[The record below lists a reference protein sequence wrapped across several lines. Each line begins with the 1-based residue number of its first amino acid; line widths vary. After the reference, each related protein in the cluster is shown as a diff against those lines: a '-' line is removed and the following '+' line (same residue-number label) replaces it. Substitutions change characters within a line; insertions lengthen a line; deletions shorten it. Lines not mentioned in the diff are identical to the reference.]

1 MASIMNRANQMTST
15 TSDCTPVCCPDCGGL
30 ECLCRPRFFSGQL
43 LTDEDLTRLDHYITA
58 KNKLHNRNLIG
69 WGVVCGL
76 DVVCNECD
84 GMVTVKPGYA
94 LSPCGDDIVVCA
106 DAPVDICSM
115 IQKCT
120 RKQPRDC
127 QPAQP
132 DGVDPCSNTTE
143 QWILKIHYDEKNSR
157 GIVPL
162 KNTGSAAC
170 CSKCA
175 CGGSGSCGCQSSSSS
190 SSCCG
195 GKGSSSNGNGGKSG
209 GCGCGSTS
217 ASTSTSAQAQ
227 CQPTIVCET
236 YYFEICKVQNRLDTK
251 TPVGALAQR
260 FLNCLTALQGLVYDP
275 PEGDDQQAILN
286 WCCDIRNNLLD
297 FFADNPGYSC
307 SIPSKLALMC
317 QSGADVQTIKTQVA
331 FLLAQ
336 YIKDCFCAAL
346 LPPCP
351 CPVEDA
357 SVPLAAI
364 TVSKANG
371 VCRIVS
377 ICNLEVRKFATT
389 FPNLAYWLSVFPF
402 ASDIK
407 KALAGVCCKPLFQRQ
422 TQFGDQNQVNHFA
435 MGQTLRETD
444 APAAKVTAE
453 KVASKAKASATATAG
468 PAVGAGGKTSGNVGT
483 SGVGAAPGFQRTHE
497 LSEVTFS
504 AFAQPNRTVDV
515 QTLAYAALGLSD
527 DQNQPFLSPVE
538 MSHPMETLMMN
549 QFARPFV
556 AAVLPPGLNRI
567 VSGLAGKAAGADA
580 TGAAAPAAAAQPDI
594 VAQLA
599 DLKSQ
604 MNAMREDLKNSQDQ
618 IDTLKKKKK

>member
-1 MASIMNRANQMTST
+1 
-15 TSDCTPVCCPDCGGL
+15 
-30 ECLCRPRFFSGQL
+30 
-43 LTDEDLTRLDHYITA
+43 
-58 KNKLHNRNLIG
+58 
-69 WGVVCGL
+69 
-76 DVVCNECD
+76 
-84 GMVTVKPGYA
+84 
-94 LSPCGDDIVVCA
+94 
-106 DAPVDICSM
+106 
-115 IQKCT
+115 
-120 RKQPRDC
+120 
-127 QPAQP
+127 
-132 DGVDPCSNTTE
+132 
-143 QWILKIHYDEKNSR
+143 
-157 GIVPL
+157 
-162 KNTGSAAC
+162 
-170 CSKCA
+170 
-175 CGGSGSCGCQSSSSS
+175 
-190 SSCCG
+190 
-195 GKGSSSNGNGGKSG
+195 
-209 GCGCGSTS
+209 
-217 ASTSTSAQAQ
+217 
-227 CQPTIVCET
+227 
-236 YYFEICKVQNRLDTK
+236 VQNSLDTK
-251 TPVGALAQR
+251 APVGALAQR
-260 FLNCLTALQGLVYDP
+260 FLNCLTALQGLVYAP

-297 FFADNPGYSC
+297 FFADDPGYSC

-336 YIKDCFCAAL
+336 YIKDCFCAAF

-402 ASDIK
+402 ARDIK

-435 MGQTLRETD
+435 MDERLHATA
-444 APAAKVTAE
+444 APAAKGMAE
-453 KVASKAKASATATAG
+453 KAAAKATTGTSGTAG
-468 PAVGAGGKTSGNVGT
+468 TVGGAGGKTTGTVGT
-483 SGVGAAPGFQRTHE
+483 VGATTGSGFQQTHE
-497 LSEVTFS
+497 LSEVTLS

-527 DQNQPFLSPVE
+527 DQNQAFLSPVE

-556 AAVLPPGLNRI
+556 SAILPPGLDRI
-567 VSGLAGKAAGADA
+567 VSGLAGKIAGVDE
-580 TGAAAPAAAAQPDI
+580 TSGAAPTSAAQPDI
-594 VAQLA
+594 NAQLA

-604 MNAMREDLKNSQDQ
+604 MKAMREDLKSSQER
-618 IDTLKKKKK
+618 IDTLTKRKK